1 MAHLESHER
10 ARLTHGESKFQLVD
24 EQNTEGKLLF
34 CHTEDDSVH
43 CQIHVHW
50 LRDWLLRS
58 LLVVPLLQLL
68 LIQHSVEEVTFG
80 VVIVCN
86 IVVQTFHHEVV
97 IVVVDAH
104 QER

>member
-1 MAHLESHER
+1 MAHIESHEHTG
-10 ARLTHGESKFQLVD
+10 LTHGESKFQLVD
-24 EQNTEGKLLF
+24 EQHTERKLLF
-34 CHTEDDSVH
+34 SHTEDNPVH

-58 LLVVPLLQLL
+58 LLVLLLELL
-68 LIQHSVEEVTFG
+68 LIQQSVEEVTFG
-80 VVIVCN
+80 VVIVCD
-86 IVVQTFHHEVV
+86 IVVQTFHHEIV